1 MENILKR
8 LTVLVTLMNFM
19 FVSMPLNAQIAPSQV
34 SSVSVSL
41 PDINEAT
48 FYKLIDEETQKVLE
62 KLAPALLQEE
72 AQGLLK
78 IKQKVIKIL
87 KGLNFWAHAK
97 HLFIQHGIG
106 VAITSAISEV
116 VTVVVL
122 PPMFIGMG
130 WNLAALVVGG
140 TPSPLYMVPAY
151 LAVVKLKDKHK
162 LAGEM
167 GYSLSHVMKLD
178 RLRRDLLGF
187 AIENRVMDV
196 MIQGME
202 ADVNITI
209 IKRKFSRFKSAL
221 EGNLIDLSEIEN
233 LVKESIG
240 NHKVGLI
247 KEYAHGDDA
256 VYASLL
262 MQEINRDGK
271 MKMDFHDLMHTRI
284 NSSELP
290 FERTLHENFFKLHD
304 ELNGITRYRAKM
316 REFKGATIKIL
327 KENSIDSKLNKEI
340 IGDYTNNMLADL
352 DIIDHEIKV
361 FEYRYLNSIRDGQPL
376 SADTFE
382 IERQRILGQFET
394 VRSNIDLR
402 LESFS
407 KASQLDELTPL
418 LDRVRRANEQFRF
431 QQGALAS
438 DETCGGI
445 LRRLFAKAI

>member
-1 MENILKR
+1 MEIILKR
-8 LTVLVTLMNFM
+8 LTVLLTLMNFM
-19 FVSMPLNAQIAPSQV
+19 FVSMPVNAQFTSNPS
-34 SSVSVSL
+34 SSVSISL

-178 RLRRDLLGF
+178 RLRRDLLGL

-196 MIQGME
+196 MIQGIE
-202 ADVNITI
+202 ADANITI
-209 IKRKFSRFKSAL
+209 IRRKFSRFKRAL
-221 EGNLIDLSEIEN
+221 EGNLVDLTEVEN

-256 VYASLL
+256 VYANLL
-262 MQEINRDGK
+262 MQEINRDAK
-271 MKMDFHDLMHTRI
+271 MKMDFHDLMHARI

-290 FERTLHENFFKLHD
+290 LNRALHENFFKLHD

-316 REFKGATIKIL
+316 REFKGATTKIL
-327 KENSIDSKLNKEI
+327 KENAIDSKVNKEI

-361 FEYRYLNSIRDGQPL
+361 FEYRYLNSIRDGQAL

-382 IERQRILGQFET
+382 FERQRILSQFET
-394 VRSNIDLR
+394 VKSNIDLR

-418 LDRVRRANEQFRF
+418 LDRVRRANEHFRF
-431 QQGALAS
+431 QQGALES
-438 DETCGGI
+438 DDTCGGI
-445 LRRLFAKAI
+445 FKRLFARTI

>member
-1 MENILKR
+1 M
-8 LTVLVTLMNFM
+8 LVTLMNFM

-167 GYSLSHVMKLD
+167 GYSLS
-178 RLRRDLLGF
+178 
-187 AIENRVMDV
+187 
-196 MIQGME
+196 
-202 ADVNITI
+202 
-209 IKRKFSRFKSAL
+209 
-221 EGNLIDLSEIEN
+221 
-233 LVKESIG
+233 
-240 NHKVGLI
+240 
-247 KEYAHGDDA
+247 
-256 VYASLL
+256 
-262 MQEINRDGK
+262 
-271 MKMDFHDLMHTRI
+271 
-284 NSSELP
+284 
-290 FERTLHENFFKLHD
+290 
-304 ELNGITRYRAKM
+304 
-316 REFKGATIKIL
+316 
-327 KENSIDSKLNKEI
+327 
-340 IGDYTNNMLADL
+340 
-352 DIIDHEIKV
+352 
-361 FEYRYLNSIRDGQPL
+361 
-376 SADTFE
+376 
-382 IERQRILGQFET
+382 
-394 VRSNIDLR
+394 
-402 LESFS
+402 
-407 KASQLDELTPL
+407 
-418 LDRVRRANEQFRF
+418 
-431 QQGALAS
+431 
-438 DETCGGI
+438 
-445 LRRLFAKAI
+445 

>member
-8 LTVLVTLMNFM
+8 LTVLLTLMNFM

-196 MIQGME
+196 MIQGIE

-221 EGNLIDLSEIEN
+221 EGNLIDLAEVEN

-256 VYASLL
+256 VYANLL
-262 MQEINRDGK
+262 MQEINRDAK
-271 MKMDFHDLMHTRI
+271 MKMDFHDLMHARI
-284 NSSELP
+284 NSNEHPLD
-290 FERTLHENFFKLHD
+290 RTLHENFFKLHD

-327 KENSIDSKLNKEI
+327 KENAIDSKLNKEI

-361 FEYRYLNSIRDGQPL
+361 FEYRYLNSIRDGQAL
-376 SADTFE
+376 STGAFE

-394 VRSNIDLR
+394 VKSNIDLR

-431 QQGALAS
+431 QQGALPK
-438 DETCGGI
+438 DDTCGGI
-445 LRRLFAKAI
+445 LRRLFTKAI

>member
-8 LTVLVTLMNFM
+8 LTVLLTLMNFM
-19 FVSMPLNAQIAPSQV
+19 FVSMPINAQMTLSAPTSA
-34 SSVSVSL
+34 SVSL
-41 PDINEAT
+41 PDIDEVT
-48 FYKLIDEETQKVLE
+48 FYKLVDEETQKVLE

-116 VTVVVL
+116 VTVIVL

-130 WNLAALVVGG
+130 WNLAALAVGG
-140 TPSPLYMVPAY
+140 IPSPLYMVPAY
-151 LAVVKLKDKHK
+151 LAIVKLKDKYK

-167 GYSLSHVMKLD
+167 GYSLSHIMKLD

-196 MIQGME
+196 MIQGIE
-202 ADVNITI
+202 ADTSITI

-221 EGNLIDLSEIEN
+221 DGNLIDLSEVEN

-240 NHKVGLI
+240 SHKIGLI

-256 VYASLL
+256 VYANLL
-262 MQEINRDGK
+262 MQEINRDAK
-271 MKMDFHDLMHTRI
+271 MKMAFHDLMHTRI

-290 FERTLHENFFKLHD
+290 LDRALHENFFKLHD
-304 ELNGITRYRAKM
+304 ELNGINRYRSKM
-316 REFKGATIKIL
+316 REFKGATTKVL
-327 KENSIDSKLNKEI
+327 KENAIDSKVNKEI
-340 IGDYTNNMLADL
+340 ISDYTNNMLADL

-361 FEYRYLNSIRDGQPL
+361 FEYRYLNSIRDGEAL
-376 SADTFE
+376 SADIFE
-382 IERQRILGQFET
+382 IERQKILSHFET
-394 VRSNIDLR
+394 VKSNIDLR
-402 LESFS
+402 LEDFS

-418 LDRVRRANEQFRF
+418 LDRLRRANEQFRF
-431 QQGALAS
+431 QQSALPS

-445 LRRLFAKAI
+445 FRRLFARAA